1 MSFSE
6 LQFKKTKVVLA
17 ILVAMH
23 GNLSLAQD
31 VTDSSAIAE
40 SVLQQD
46 AESNNITWP
55 LLSGESVNSLAR
67 SFYPKNKKMQR
78 LFVFKTLQLSRE
90 IHPHLRSN
98 SVSNQASLIII
109 PNIKTL
115 AKHSGKI
122 KSALHKKS
130 SRAKQPQ
137 QPNLHMSY
145 GLKDADQFALTPKMQ
160 ADYED
165 LVKRNAQLKLEL
177 EKLNAKLAH
186 LQQVMVALD
195 VEARRIHSLPA
206 PVPTSVTLPDVP
218 KVLVPEIITPNPVAS
233 NKPAASKPIAV
244 VTTAKE
250 PNATTNVNAVK
261 NVALTKPI
269 SPETLT
275 TSLSSYL
282 KMALVPLA
290 LMLATSG
297 AFILYRRRQSIVNKL
312 NNFEMGGLIER
323 LKRKPAKTKSLSEML
338 AAPANHVDFS
348 LSDSEFS
355 GSISDVNLDA
365 IMALGN
371 KEEGELALEQA
382 RIYVNINRGRE
393 ATMLLKSQIQAA
405 PKESLHHWLYL
416 LDIYR
421 DTNQK
426 EEFWQY
432 ANKLHETFN
441 VIAPRWDLS
450 TPLDLVAPT
459 SLEEF
464 PHIIENLTQL
474 WGACEESAGKCAELK
489 AYIDTLLTDNRNHER
504 TGFSVEVLE
513 EIMLLSD
520 VLDVRAKLANID

>member
-1 MSFSE
+1 LSFSE

-17 ILVAMH
+17 MLVAMH

-31 VTDSSAIAE
+31 VTDTSAIAE

-67 SFYPKNKKMQR
+67 SFYPKNKKMQQ
-78 LFVFKTLQLSRE
+78 LFISKTLQLSRE

-218 KVLVPEIITPNPVAS
+218 KVLVPETITPNLVVP

-244 VTTAKE
+244 VAIAKE
-250 PNATTNVNAVK
+250 PNAVK

-269 SPETLT
+269 STETPA

-290 LMLATSG
+290 LVLATSG

-393 ATMLLKSQIQAA
+393 AIMLLKSQIQAA

-416 LDIYR
+416 LEIYR

-474 WGACEESAGKCAELK
+474 WGACEESASKCVELK

-504 TGFSVEVLE
+504 TGFSVEVLK

-520 VLDVRAKLANID
+520 ILEVRTKLANID